1 MQTLSKEQRM
11 LARKNAASYEK
22 VGVKTMAFAVALLLI
37 AVILMFVPSV
47 NNKSEGI
54 TANAFSMNVDYKLFS
69 STAATTSDE
78 ELKYSDAYFSIKSAV
93 EQEKTASDDGKLNL
107 TYTRV
112 KKDITSITTNNPN
125 MIFAIIGIALLV
137 GAVAL
142 IISNPLKNK
151 VMLYI
156 SLGLNL
162 LAIVFIVMSTV
173 KTAEYTLGAVDY
185 LIAGLEVLLVAGIMY
200 LNAFQYIKGY
210 GKYGFTFVVP
220 FFLTFLIFQLYP
232 IIFTFRTSLTDAAG
246 WSKVL
251 DNKVIGFDN
260 FAKLFDFETEI
271 ASNFWESLGNT
282 VIMWMWNFVPQIAM
296 ALILASWFTD
306 TRMRLKFQGGFKVLI
321 FMPNIITAATIGIL
335 FMSLFDYPVSPVNT
349 LLQQFGLT
357 NESIRFFRNV
367 DTSRGIVSFIQWWM
381 WYGNT
386 MIIMIAGILGINPA
400 LFEAALVDGCSS
412 RQTFWKITLPLIK
425 PILLY
430 NLVTSLVGGL
440 TMFDIPHLMTQGN
453 PNYTT
458 NTVARFIYTQG
469 FDMPNNFNVACAA
482 SVVLFGIIV
491 ICSLILS
498 SIMKDRDVKKVKGVG
513 K

>member
-1 MQTLSKEQRM
+1 MQ
-11 LARKNAASYEK
+11 K
-22 VGVKTMAFAVALLLI
+22 V
-37 AVILMFVPSV
+37 
-47 NNKSEGI
+47 
-54 TANAFSMNVDYKLFS
+54 
-69 STAATTSDE
+69 
-78 ELKYSDAYFSIKSAV
+78 SAG
-93 EQEKTASDDGKLNL
+93 A
-107 TYTRV
+107 
-112 KKDITSITTNNPN
+112 
-125 MIFAIIGIALLV
+125 GIAPKKRKS
-137 GAVAL
+137 
-142 IISNPLKNK
+142 IS
-151 VMLYI
+151 Y
-156 SLGLNL
+156 
-162 LAIVFIVMSTV
+162 
-173 KTAEYTLGAVDY
+173 D
-185 LIAGLEVLLVAGIMY
+185 
-200 LNAFQYIKGY
+200 
-210 GKYGFTFVVP
+210 KYGYLFVAP
-220 FFLTFLIFQLYP
+220 FFITFIIFSLYP
-232 IIFTFRTSLTDAAG
+232 IFFTFRTSLTDAAG
-246 WSKVL
+246 WAKVL
-251 DNKVIGFDN
+251 DNKIVGFDS
-260 FAKLFDFETEI
+260 FAKLFDFGSEI
-271 ASNFWESLGNT
+271 SKFFWQSLGNT
-282 VIMWMWNFVPQIAM
+282 VIMWVFNFVPQIGM
-296 ALILASWFTD
+296 ALMLASWFTD

-321 FMPNIITAATIGIL
+321 FMPNIITAATLGIL
-335 FMSLFDYPVSPVNT
+335 FMSLFGYPIGPVNS
-349 LLQQFGLT
+349 LMQQLGISNSPF
-357 NESIRFFRNV
+357 EFFRSV
-367 DTSRGIVSFIQWWM
+367 PTARGIVSFIQWWM